1 MINWIYCFIF
11 EIALLISGMIYGHT
25 RERREE
31 FFRRFLLG
39 ILVYIGICLVGN
51 LLVVNHMMELSARII
66 GRSVGFLLLF
76 GFHQW
81 CLRVDWTISAYDTI
95 WAAMSWQLIY
105 ELWSGISMARGG
117 IFFNGPVRNVC
128 GIFLSFLVGHVVA
141 YYTIARFL
149 PEGGGKRIGPR
160 QLASATLIFF
170 TFEFIGFDAGGAQ
183 TGLWEAEFL
192 IVYLSQ
198 LMLALILYLQ
208 NELFKKSALRQ
219 ELAVM
224 NLLWKK
230 EQEQYQLSKENIAL
244 INQKCH
250 DLKHQIRAIR
260 NSSKEDMDKYLEEM
274 EGSIQIYESMVQT
287 GNEVLDT
294 ILTEKSLICREKGIT
309 VSCVADGSQME
320 FINTVDLYAILG
332 NALDNAMEAV
342 EKFKHQEKRQIDVLI
357 YRQQNFLVMNI
368 MNPLKG
374 ELVYEEELPVTTKG
388 DKSFH
393 GFGLKSMK
401 YMVKKYD
408 GFLSV
413 STEDGCFSLKIL
425 IPIPEIFSKEAST

>member
-1 MINWIYCFIF
+1 
-11 EIALLISGMIYGHT
+11 
-25 RERREE
+25 
-31 FFRRFLLG
+31 
-39 ILVYIGICLVGN
+39 
-51 LLVVNHMMELSARII
+51 
-66 GRSVGFLLLF
+66 
-76 GFHQW
+76 
-81 CLRVDWTISAYDTI
+81 
-95 WAAMSWQLIY
+95 
-105 ELWSGISMARGG
+105 
-117 IFFNGPVRNVC
+117 
-128 GIFLSFLVGHVVA
+128 
-141 YYTIARFL
+141 
-149 PEGGGKRIGPR
+149 
-160 QLASATLIFF
+160 
-170 TFEFIGFDAGGAQ
+170 
-183 TGLWEAEFL
+183 
-192 IVYLSQ
+192 
-198 LMLALILYLQ
+198 MLALILYLQ

-401 YMVKKYD
+401 YMVKNY
-408 GFLSV
+408 
-413 STEDGCFSLKIL
+413 LKM
-425 IPIPEIFSKEAST
+425 